1 MRRTNP
7 DPMPML
13 RMAAVARVNEHFNR
27 RAGEL
32 MHIDHAH
39 MRKRHIAAA
48 VMSGEAIGADHP
60 FAQEAVMRGINV
72 SDFAQMIANKQD
84 AVLHRELHRQRVI
97 ASIEQATTPAEL
109 DAITSKIG

>member
-1 MRRTNP
+1 MAMKY

-13 RMAAVARVNEHFNR
+13 RMTAIARVNEHFNR

-39 MRKRHIAAA
+39 ARKRHVAAA
-48 VMSGEAIGADHP
+48 VMAGEAISEDHP
-60 FAQEAVMRGINV
+60 FVLEACDRKVNI
-72 SDFAQMIANKQD
+72 SDFAQMIANKPD
-84 AVLHRELHRQRVI
+84 AIAHRELHRQRVI
-97 ASIEQATTPAEL
+97 AKIDSAETSSEL